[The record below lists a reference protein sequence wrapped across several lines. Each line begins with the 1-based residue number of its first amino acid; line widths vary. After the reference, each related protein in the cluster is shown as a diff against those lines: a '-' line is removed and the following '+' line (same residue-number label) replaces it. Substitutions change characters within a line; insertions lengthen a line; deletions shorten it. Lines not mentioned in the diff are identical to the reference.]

1 MAMANFKLLVRTAR
15 ERGLLVWVD
24 ACRIFENA
32 LFIKAFEEGYGG
44 STIAEIAREML
55 SLADF
60 CTMSFKKIYS
70 HAGGG
75 ILVNRDSLGPIRK
88 LSRRR
93 THSKICYSATSQT
106 IFANGLAVLDRSI
119 KRQGSEFE

>member
-1 MAMANFKLLVRTAR
+1 MLLMTMTDNGGGGQPVAMANFKLLARTAR

-32 LFIKAFEEGYGG
+32 LFIKAFEEGYRG
-44 STIAEIAREML
+44 STIAEIAREIL
-55 SLADF
+55 SLADV

-75 ILVNRDSLGPIRK
+75 ILVNRDSLP
-88 LSRRR
+88 LP
-93 THSKICYSATSQT
+93 T
-106 IFANGLAVLDRSI
+106 LAVLDRSI
-119 KRQGSEFE
+119 KRQVGF